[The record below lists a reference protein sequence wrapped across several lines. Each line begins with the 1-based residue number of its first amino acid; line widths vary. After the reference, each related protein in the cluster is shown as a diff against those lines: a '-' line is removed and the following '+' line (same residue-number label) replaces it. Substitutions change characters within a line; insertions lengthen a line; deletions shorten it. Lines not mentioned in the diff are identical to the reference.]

1 MTSFSR
7 VFTTVVVRP
16 SVRQLTDHHLK
27 RNGQSATR
35 SHHHQANWVLTR
47 SLPTW
52 RERKSIDFTN
62 QYHQRVLPYC
72 LSYCNIPRIK
82 LQFKFEQTRRSLH
95 DCRTHARTHTS
106 TRTHAYNKVAFTCT
120 MSLDYFKFGH
130 EIFAEWQTRGNH
142 LQKENVSI
150 SIKIIRYC
158 KRKTT
163 FFFILENC
171 IILMLKR
178 KKLLPT
184 DS

>member
-1 MTSFSR
+1 MISQTNTISVYYRTVLVIAIFHALNYNSNLNR
-7 VFTTVVVRP
+7 REEVCTTA
-16 SVRQLTDHHLK
+16 
-27 RNGQSATR
+27 G
-35 SHHHQANWVLTR
+35 
-47 SLPTW
+47 
-52 RERKSIDFTN
+52 
-62 QYHQRVLPYC
+62 
-72 LSYCNIPRIK
+72 
-82 LQFKFEQTRRSLH
+82 
-95 DCRTHARTHTS
+95 RTHARTHTS